1 MPAQY
6 LSPEWLAEGRARI
19 EKSAEFKDAAKTL
32 ELSMINV
39 ITDVPKKGTVYVRYA
54 FSLGSI
60 QDLQLGTDPAI
71 AANEADFKVTGSYET
86 FAALTQGKLSIAQAF
101 LARKIKL
108 EGSVT
113 RAIMFVKPLDTMN
126 RILRQVPTVY

>member
-6 LSPEWLAEGRARI
+6 LSPQWLAEGRARI
-19 EKSAEFKDAAKTL
+19 EKSKEFKDAARTL

-39 ITDVPKKGTVYVRYA
+39 ITDVPKRGTLYVRYA
-54 FSLGSI
+54 FSFGEI
-60 QDLQLGTDPAI
+60 QDLQLGPDPAI
-71 AANEADFKVTGSYET
+71 AANEADFKVTGTYDT
-86 FAALTQGKLSIAQAF
+86 FAALTQGKMSIAQAF

-113 RAIMFVKPLDTMN
+113 RAMKFVKPLDTMN